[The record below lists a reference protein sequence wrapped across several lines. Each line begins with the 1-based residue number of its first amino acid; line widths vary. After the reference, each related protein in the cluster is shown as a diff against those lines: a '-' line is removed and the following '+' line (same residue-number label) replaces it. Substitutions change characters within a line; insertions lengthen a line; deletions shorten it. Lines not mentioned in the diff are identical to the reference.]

1 MISYKRAERLID
13 SGYEVF
19 DASVVEPAEQLG
31 PTVLDIPVV
40 RKFANVFPNEVP
52 CLPPSNEVEFVIDVL
67 TGTVP
72 IS

>member
-1 MISYKRAERLID
+1 MFSYKRAERLID

-19 DASVVEPAEQLG
+19 DASVVEPADQLG
-31 PTVLDIPVV
+31 PTVLDILVV